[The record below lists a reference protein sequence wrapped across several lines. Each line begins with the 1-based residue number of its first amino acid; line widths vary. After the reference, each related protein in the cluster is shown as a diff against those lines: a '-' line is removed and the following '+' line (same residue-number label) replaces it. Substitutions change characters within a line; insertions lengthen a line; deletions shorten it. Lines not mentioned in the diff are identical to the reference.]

1 MTVVL
6 EVLIAVRNA
15 LPLAVRFVAAWAFI
29 DIRRMNKHYK
39 IWKTWFRDGY
49 YEGEPEPIYH
59 HTWPLRRMTL

>member
-15 LPLAVRFVAAWAFI
+15 LLLAVPFVAAWAFI

-49 YEGEPEPIYH
+49 
-59 HTWPLRRMTL
+59 